1 MKTILCAPIF
11 FGTKSQSQ
19 HHLALQQGRNSCI
32 FRHFYKPNQN
42 FSTNTNLA
50 HFSNCQNNLQSSH
63 HLSFQTLQ
71 RIFHILHYKIR
82 QTQIASNTHSLEKL
96 FWVNKKHNLHNAT
109 SHLQYSSAYF
119 FEQTVANPTFQT
131 FLHQKES
138 NRILH
143 QNPTTSIFDIRLAN
157 L

>member
-1 MKTILCAPIF
+1 MKIILCVPIF
-11 FGTKSQSQ
+11 SGTKSRSQ

-71 RIFHILHYKIR
+71 RIFHILR
-82 QTQIASNTHSLEKL
+82 
-96 FWVNKKHNLHNAT
+96 
-109 SHLQYSSAYF
+109 YSFKYF
-119 FEQTVANPTFQT
+119 FIKKKAIKFFIKIQQLQSLISVWRIYKMSVVIYKKNTIATIRVFQ
-131 FLHQKES
+131 LQK
-138 NRILH
+138 
-143 QNPTTSIFDIRLAN
+143 F
-157 L
+157 